1 MGSLSHIL
9 SGPGESPQLSSG
21 IPQPWEG
28 FTKETTL
35 TLGLEGRLKKSER

>member
-21 IPQPWEG
+21 IPWPWEG

-35 TLGLEGRLKKSER
+35 TWALKDD